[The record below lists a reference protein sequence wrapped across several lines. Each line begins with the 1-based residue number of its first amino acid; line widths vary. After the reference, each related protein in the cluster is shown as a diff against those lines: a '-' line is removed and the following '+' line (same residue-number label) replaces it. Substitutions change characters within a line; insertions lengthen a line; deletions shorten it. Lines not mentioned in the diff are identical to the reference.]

1 MFSNIWKFQGQS
13 LLSFLRLHLCIAEDA
28 HLRHGAVLAIDRV
41 GLDLLPEVLGRLR
54 VVAEAGVLHG
64 MVADV
69 SLIGLLHGVGGSN
82 GRIVLLPVFMIVR
95 PAGHQLE
102 LLVLHAVDR
111 ALWYLDSSIII
122 TIYLIHVLN
131 VGTIALCGSAVRA
144 RSGEGIRLPLFLW
157 DLWLALDGVA
167 AVMAWAMATIHQA
180 LRGRPIILLVLVD
193 EIVVR
198 AHVEGDQRGLAVL
211 RVAHAFLGSIS
222 HHLPAVLGV

>member
-1 MFSNIWKFQGQS
+1 
-13 LLSFLRLHLCIAEDA
+13 
-28 HLRHGAVLAIDRV
+28 
-41 GLDLLPEVLGRLR
+41 
-54 VVAEAGVLHG
+54 
-64 MVADV
+64 
-69 SLIGLLHGVGGSN
+69 
-82 GRIVLLPVFMIVR
+82 
-95 PAGHQLE
+95 
-102 LLVLHAVDR
+102 
-111 ALWYLDSSIII
+111 
-122 TIYLIHVLN
+122 LN

-180 LRGRPIILLVLVD
+180 LRGCPIILLVLVD

-198 AHVEGDQRGLAVL
+198 THVEGDQRGLAVL